1 MTFTLINARLEL
13 LNKDQEL
20 HDRLVSKYL
29 FLIKPPSE
37 LVRDAVRIIL
47 LVSGRVA

>member
-20 HDRLVSKYL
+20 HDRLVSKYI
-29 FLIKPPSE
+29 FLMEAPSR
-37 LVRDAVRIIL
+37 LINDAVRTIL
-47 LVSGRVA
+47 LVSGRVM